1 MSFHA
6 EHPLQPFWAL
16 AAAPL
21 QVQALEQAVA
31 HDLFG
36 ALTQPLPATTVAQQ
50 HGLDPVATGV
60 WLDLLW
66 SMKLL
71 VRHAPVMSSTAP
83 EYVASPLAQRF
94 FVQGSPAY
102 CAHAWLY
109 RARFLARFAGQ
120 WAALLQA
127 GVEGQGHGSEA
138 APAGSWAQAARAQIG
153 QEQQA
158 ITVPAV
164 LRLLDTL
171 PPLPPQGRL
180 LDLGGGPGHVG
191 IALAQQ
197 LPGWQGVVC
206 DEPETAEVARDNIRQ
221 AGLGHRME
229 AQGCDLNRE
238 SIGQGYDLI
247 WCSSVLHFLHDPQDA
262 ICTMLDALNPG
273 GLLLLAH
280 AELPD
285 DAALAARVMPFY
297 GSLVLRG
304 HYLPHAGAVAR
315 MLNEAGFTGIRSLGT
330 IDFPMAPVWVH
341 MGRKR

>member
-1 MSFHA
+1 MPFTA
-6 EHPLQPFWAL
+6 EHPLQPFWTM
-16 AAAPL
+16 AATPL

-36 ALTQPLPATTVAQQ
+36 TLTRPLPAATVAQQ
-50 HGLDPVATGV
+50 LGLHPVATGV

-66 SMKLL
+66 SMQLL
-71 VRHAPVMSSTAP
+71 VRHAPVASSAAP

-94 FVQGSPAY
+94 FVKTSPEY
-102 CAHAWLY
+102 CAQAWLY
-109 RARFLARFAGQ
+109 RAGFLARFAGQ
-120 WAALLQA
+120 WATLLQA
-127 GVEGQGHGSEA
+127 GVEGQSNEA
-138 APAGSWAQAARAQIG
+138 APTGSWAQAARAQIG

-158 ITVPAV
+158 VTVPAV
-164 LRLLDTL
+164 LRLLGTL
-171 PPLPPQGRL
+171 PPLPAQGRL

-197 LPGWQGVVC
+197 LPDWQGVVC
-206 DEPETAEVARDNIRQ
+206 DQPETADVARTNIQQ
-221 AGLGHRME
+221 AGLSDRME
-229 AQGCDLNRE
+229 ARGCDLNSD
-238 SIGQGYDLI
+238 SIGKGYDLI

-273 GLLLLAH
+273 GLLVLAH

-285 DAALAARVMPFY
+285 DAAQAARVMPFY

-304 HYLPHAGAVAR
+304 HYLPHAGAIAR
-315 MLNEAGFTGIRSLGT
+315 MLDAAGFTDIRSLDT